1 MVVSGR
7 AAESG
12 RCKTDRTFASS
23 VEYGLYGVPTHHRGV
38 QGAGELFA
46 CDKQLILLSSVND
59 DYCDCADGSDEPLTG
74 ACPDTTFACAL
85 PRRPQQATVPSSRVN
100 DGVCDCCDGSDE
112 WRSAAP
118 CANRCL
124 TPGSPGR
131 TAWLCLAAAS
141 LLCVLVGSVCLCQ
154 RPEPVERRLLVALR
168 KPQPGVALGLTIANA
183 PAHAIRRWPVI
194 SALEVRTRALHTCA
208 LHTRALHTRALHTQ
222 RLSANP
228 HPHAH
233 PNQEQGLAAQGGE
246 LMVGDVLQ
254 AVNDQPVRA
263 AEGAHLTRPAL
274 PRPALTRPALTCT
287 APHRAAPR
295 RRTPTP
301 AFHSPAP
308 PPPDRLTPAPP
319 TCIASPARPP
329 PRLLV
334 VLYSRGVLGLPSG

>member
-1 MVVSGR
+1 MVSSNQDQSLVIPRNLRAAARGSSESEAMARRAAFVVSLLTPAVVVSGR

-23 VEYGLYGVPTHHRGV
+23 VEFGLYGVPTHHRGV

-85 PRRPQQATVPSSRVN
+85 PRGPQQATVPSSRVN

-124 TPGSPGR
+124 APGSPGR

-154 RPEPVERRLLVALR
+154 RPDPVERRLQVVLR
-168 KPQPGVALGLTIANA
+168 KPQPDAALGLTIANA
-183 PAHAIRRWPVI
+183 PAHAVRRWPVI
-194 SALEVRTRALHTCA
+194 SALEVRTRA
-208 LHTRALHTRALHTQ
+208 
-222 RLSANP
+222 
-228 HPHAH
+228 AH
-233 PNQEQGLAAQGGE
+233 
-246 LMVGDVLQ
+246 
-254 AVNDQPVRA
+254 
-263 AEGAHLTRPAL
+263 TRPAHL
-274 PRPALTRPALTCT
+274 SGCQLTLTLTLTRRKGWPR
-287 APHRAAPR
+287 RAA
-295 RRTPTP
+295 
-301 AFHSPAP
+301 S
-308 PPPDRLTPAPP
+308 
-319 TCIASPARPP
+319 
-329 PRLLV
+329 
-334 VLYSRGVLGLPSG
+334 

>member
-1 MVVSGR
+1 MARRAAFVVSLLTPAVVVSGR

-23 VEYGLYGVPTHHRGV
+23 VEFGLYGVPTHHRGV

-85 PRRPQQATVPSSRVN
+85 PRGPQQATVPSSRVN

-124 TPGSPGR
+124 APGSPGR

-154 RPEPVERRLLVALR
+154 RPDPVERRLQVVLR
-168 KPQPGVALGLTIANA
+168 KPQPDAALGLTIANA
-183 PAHAIRRWPVI
+183 PAHAVRRWPVI
-194 SALEVRTRALHTCA
+194 SALEVRTRAAHT
-208 LHTRALHTRALHTQ
+208 
-222 RLSANP
+222 
-228 HPHAH
+228 HPAH
-233 PNQEQGLAAQGGE
+233 
-246 LMVGDVLQ
+246 
-254 AVNDQPVRA
+254 
-263 AEGAHLTRPAL
+263 TRPAHL
-274 PRPALTRPALTCT
+274 SGCQLTLTLTLTRRKGWPR
-287 APHRAAPR
+287 RAA
-295 RRTPTP
+295 
-301 AFHSPAP
+301 S
-308 PPPDRLTPAPP
+308 
-319 TCIASPARPP
+319 
-329 PRLLV
+329 
-334 VLYSRGVLGLPSG
+334 